1 MAGISNVTTRR
12 LHTSNHISEEKERK
26 EKGSK
31 RKFPPWICLP
41 SLLGVFSKD
50 DLHRLYPDL
59 FEVIKIVTTLPV
71 TVASCERAH
80 SKDFNI
86 PGGSNSFRQLS
97 IDVIIVNRI
106 RRLGNSV
113 CCIFARVTNSY
124 YVFV

>member
-1 MAGISNVTTRR
+1 MAGISNVTTGK

-71 TVASCERAH
+71 TVASCECTH
-80 SKDFNI
+80 SK
-86 PGGSNSFRQLS
+86 
-97 IDVIIVNRI
+97 VKIINNNLQAATSPDT
-106 RRLGNSV
+106 LGP
-113 CCIFARVTNSY
+113 CPD
-124 YVFV
+124 